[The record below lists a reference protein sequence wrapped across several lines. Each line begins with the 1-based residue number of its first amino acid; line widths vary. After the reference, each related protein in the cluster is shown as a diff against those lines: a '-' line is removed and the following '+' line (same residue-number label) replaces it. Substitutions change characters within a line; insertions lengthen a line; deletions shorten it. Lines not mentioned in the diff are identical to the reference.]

1 MTLRTIGSTLL
12 GGLIGGTV
20 VWIGQSGSFRLI
32 PADMS
37 YSDLAAVLLAA
48 VGVIVA
54 IFGGVLALAAIW
66 GFTQLKRDAV
76 TAAEVAGASEIKQQI
91 NNGSI
96 RDQILAEINR
106 LTDAEFKS
114 PRMDQ
119 RIQSR
124 VDAVTFGR
132 ADADRL
138 LENDGDEA

>member
-1 MTLRTIGSTLL
+1 
-12 GGLIGGTV
+12 
-20 VWIGQSGSFRLI
+20 
-32 PADMS
+32 MS